1 MSETVTKAND
11 SKKVNFIDIV
21 ILLLKRSK
29 MIIYGC
35 AAVTIL
41 TYLIFVI
48 LPNKYVVT
56 ARVLPPQQ
64 NITLSAQLLNSLG
77 GGVTPGSSGA
87 GGFGGMVGGLLGLK
101 SAADLYVA
109 MMTGDTVFDRIIEQF
124 KLREYF
130 KAKYIED
137 ARKQLGRMVKVE
149 SGKKDGLIIIRVTD
163 KDPKKAAS
171 IANAFIKELDLLL
184 KSMAA
189 EEAKGRL
196 AFLEKERT
204 QANVN
209 LAKAEEEL
217 RCFSE
222 KNSVLQI
229 DTQTRGTLEYV
240 ASLRAAIDAKEIQLQ
255 VLRQQ
260 ATPLNYDLIRAE
272 TEIKGLKEK
281 LRAIDTY
288 IDKNYGS
295 EVCLSIN
302 NVPSLGLVYLRLY
315 REVKFQEG
323 LNQLYSKLVEIARL
337 DVAKDVSILQIVDE
351 AKPPE
356 KRSNKRLIPAIMV
369 GVATFLIMIIVV
381 LGDEYWYKR
390 RSAIDEEKL
399 EQLKRL
405 LKQWRPNLRKE
416 EKNY

>member
-281 LRAIDTY
+281 LRAIDTH

>member
-1 MSETVTKAND
+1 
-11 SKKVNFIDIV
+11 
-21 ILLLKRSK
+21 
-29 MIIYGC
+29 
-35 AAVTIL
+35 
-41 TYLIFVI
+41 
-48 LPNKYVVT
+48 
-56 ARVLPPQQ
+56 
-64 NITLSAQLLNSLG
+64 
-77 GGVTPGSSGA
+77 
-87 GGFGGMVGGLLGLK
+87 
-101 SAADLYVA
+101 
-109 MMTGDTVFDRIIEQF
+109 
-124 KLREYF
+124 
-130 KAKYIED
+130 
-137 ARKQLGRMVKVE
+137 MVKVE

-281 LRAIDTY
+281 LRAIDTH